1 MDLLWL
7 LFISDSAFLKSLW
20 AIVYHFP
27 FSFFLLSCFENYINS
42 FSSISAPRLDKINL
56 ILELSFFLFTVIFFL
71 SGIIQDMYQDPSL
84 LLEIIKPI
92 NYTFFYC
99 TRLDPLYLIRHIVKI
114 TTSFVWC
121 KSCWLL
127 CNSAVNAT
135 HCLCLHLMSCMSNF
149 LYQ

>member
-1 MDLLWL
+1 MN
-7 LFISDSAFLKSLW
+7 
-20 AIVYHFP
+20 HCRP
-27 FSFFLLSCFENYINS
+27 FSFFFFLLSCFEYYINS

-56 ILELSFFLFTVIFFL
+56 ILEHSFFPFTVIFLL

-99 TRLDPLYLIRHIVKI
+99 TRLDPHYMIRHIVKV
-114 TTSFVWC
+114 TTSFVWYN
-121 KSCWLL
+121 SHWLL

-135 HCLCLHLMSCMSNF
+135 HCSWLHLMSCMSHF